1 MRHVFRKYLS
11 NRGSA
16 LFMVISTMT
25 ALMVSCMAMYF
36 SMVSARATQYAVFN
50 QIQAS
55 QSAQSIA
62 DIILNCIADPANH
75 GEGGGVLLQSLKD
88 LNVGES
94 ITTDANGF
102 KSLDPSVATGEDQSQ
117 LGAYA
122 VTITRLED
130 VNGDKQFDIMVMS
143 SVGGNRDAVHLM
155 IGYNEEENPDFIGGG
170 DGSGGDSELFA
181 ASGYIPN
188 DAYINGG
195 YYLTNV
201 FYDTQFTYMGTFASA
216 GNNRIAQNLSTGGDF
231 MMSGNAM
238 GVLND
243 NGDRDSIKKADLD
256 KIGPVTWAIRGNFYP
271 SIGNDFKMRGG
282 SQILVGGD
290 LTFNSGNN
298 FFQIENNGYYKAA
311 TNPLPDHIC
320 VYVNG
325 DLNYNPSP
333 SKQNVWFFVNGN
345 VNGFTDNPLSANSR
359 IYVTGTAAER
369 AAKTSSLQP
378 AVKNAVREWPK
389 SGAFADGMSYDE
401 SMALLGQKTQ
411 TIDYYKWDLSK
422 NTENGQHID
431 IRINATD
438 SDWTD
443 DKNKIY
449 GANESTYIIAYDKN
463 VDSAK
468 YIKSNGGKENGVIG
482 NSFVID
488 SVWTHG
494 DNNHS
499 QTILIDTGDDP
510 TNIMT
515 IKLSGVCGDNGDE
528 FSWFVDEE
536 EIYWPVHKKTFGAP
550 MGDINGNNMRHV
562 LIRGRGIVL
571 IDLPKGVTYQNSG
584 YTLTSHMGWWFV
596 QGGTVET
603 RADGHLNFTGVKGQ
617 DASSYKIVPYIH
629 KTCEPGDGCVF
640 STSTSTVKCNECG
653 GALTAVSCTIHG
665 NVNKY
670 CAACHP
676 EKTSRTDWCANH
688 VDNVEFAKFY
698 NTSPKMT
705 ADNKKWVTDKD
716 GKIVYPNTNFMV
728 VSCEESA
735 EMRFAG
741 LKDGTKFKNSP
752 FFGFIYAPY
761 MSYIANGEDSGEGF
775 IRLCGGMTVGD
786 YELSGFNSFIGCYP
800 DKMPNEIAGMTGG
813 GSMSGGKLS
822 GTTKSWKI
830 TVGGYK

>member
-1 MRHVFRKYLS
+1 
-11 NRGSA
+11 
-16 LFMVISTMT
+16 
-25 ALMVSCMAMYF
+25 
-36 SMVSARATQYAVFN
+36 
-50 QIQAS
+50 
-55 QSAQSIA
+55 
-62 DIILNCIADPANH
+62 
-75 GEGGGVLLQSLKD
+75 
-88 LNVGES
+88 
-94 ITTDANGF
+94 
-102 KSLDPSVATGEDQSQ
+102 
-117 LGAYA
+117 
-122 VTITRLED
+122 
-130 VNGDKQFDIMVMS
+130 
-143 SVGGNRDAVHLM
+143 
-155 IGYNEEENPDFIGGG
+155 
-170 DGSGGDSELFA
+170 
-181 ASGYIPN
+181 
-188 DAYINGG
+188 
-195 YYLTNV
+195 
-201 FYDTQFTYMGTFASA
+201 MGTYSHE

-243 NGDRDSIKKADLD
+243 SGDRASIHQVDIN

-271 SIGNDFKMRGG
+271 SIRNDFKVRGG

-298 FFQIENNGYYKAA
+298 FFQVENSGYYKSA

-320 VYVNG
+320 VYING
-325 DLNYNPSP
+325 DLNYNA
-333 SKQNVWFFVNGN
+333 SKLKPNTWVFVNGN
-345 VNGFTDNPLSANSR
+345 VTGFDGNGPESNSR

-369 AAKTSSLQP
+369 AAKTSSLKP
-378 AVKNAVREWPK
+378 NDRNAVREWPK
-389 SGAFADGMSYDE
+389 SGTFADGMTYDE
-401 SMALLGQKTQ
+401 AMALLGQKTQ

-422 NTENGQHID
+422 NTESAKHID
-431 IRINATD
+431 IRLNATG
-438 SDWTD
+438 SNWTD
-443 DKNKIY
+443 DKGTQY
-449 GANESTYIIAYDKN
+449 GPDESTYIIAYDKN

-468 YIKSNGGKENGVIG
+468 YIKGNGGNENGVIG
-482 NSFVID
+482 NSLVID

-494 DNNHS
+494 DKNHS

-515 IKLSGVCGDNGDE
+515 IKLSDVTGDGQ
-528 FSWFVDEE
+528 FSWFIDEE
-536 EIYWPVHKKTFGAP
+536 TIWYPVVKTTFGP
-550 MGDINGNNMRHV
+550 PTGDINGNNMRHV

-571 IDLPKGVTYQNSG
+571 IDLPAGVTYQNSG

-596 QGGTVET
+596 QGGKVET
-603 RADGHLNFTGVKGQ
+603 NNGHLNFTGVKGQ

-629 KTCEPGDGCVF
+629 KTCEPGDGCSF
-640 STSTSTVKCNECG
+640 TMSTSTAKCNECG
-653 GALTAVSCTIHG
+653 GALTAVSCSIHG

-670 CAACHP
+670 CSKCHP
-676 EKTSRTDWCANH
+676 EKASRTDWCANH

-698 NTSPKMT
+698 SSMSN
-705 ADNKKWVTDKD
+705 DNKKWVTDKD

-735 EMRFAG
+735 EMRFATT
-741 LKDGTKFKNSP
+741 KDGTTFKNSP

-761 MSYIANGEDSGEGF
+761 MSYIANGVDAGEGF

-830 TVGGYK
+830 SVGGYK

>member
-50 QIQAS
+50 KIQAN

-62 DIILNCIADPANH
+62 DIILNSIADTSNYDKTS
-75 GEGGGVLLQSLKD
+75 GGVLKQTMD
-88 LNVGES
+88 ELNVGES

-102 KSLDPSVATGEDQSQ
+102 KSLDPGVATGDDQSQ

-130 VNGDKQFDIMVMS
+130 VNGDKQFDIMVIS

-155 IGYNEEENPDFIGGG
+155 IGLNNGNTTIFGGGG
-170 DGSGGDSELFA
+170 DGSGGDAELFA

-201 FYDTQFTYMGTFASA
+201 FYDTQFTYMGTFSNA

-298 FFQIENNGYYKAA
+298 FFQVENNGYYKAA

-333 SKQNVWFFVNGN
+333 SKQDVWFFVNGN
-345 VNGFTDNPLSANSR
+345 VNGFTDNPLSSNSR

-378 AVKNAVREWPK
+378 AVRNAVREWPT
-389 SGAFADGMSYDE
+389 SGTFADGMPYDE
-401 SMALLGQKTQ
+401 AMALLGQKTQ

-422 NTENGQHID
+422 NTESAKHID
-431 IRINATD
+431 IRINATND
-438 SDWTD
+438 NYTD
-443 DKNKIY
+443 DKGITY
-449 GANESTYIIAYDKN
+449 GPNESTYIIAYDKN

-468 YIKSNGGKENGVIG
+468 YIKGNGGNENGVIG
-482 NSFVID
+482 NSFIID
-488 SVWTHG
+488 SVCTLVEG
-494 DNNHS
+494 NRS

-515 IKLSGVCGDNGDE
+515 IKLSDVSGDGQ
-528 FSWFVDEE
+528 FSWFMEPE
-536 EIYWPVHKKTFGAP
+536 KINYWPVEY
-550 MGDINGNNMRHV
+550 GNPKIPTSDLGENMRHV

-571 IDLPKGVTYQNSG
+571 IDLPAGVTYQNSG
-584 YTLTSHMGWWFV
+584 YTLTSHIGWWFI
-596 QGGTVET
+596 QGGTVKTEN
-603 RADGHLNFTGVKGQ
+603 GHLNFTGVKGQ
-617 DASSYKIVPYIH
+617 NASSYKIVPYIH
-629 KTCEPGDGCVF
+629 KTCEPGDGCSF
-640 STSTSTVKCNECG
+640 TMSTSSAKCNECG
-653 GALTAVSCTIHG
+653 GALTAVSCTVHG
-665 NVNKY
+665 DVNKY
-670 CAACHP
+670 CPSCHP

-698 NTSPKMT
+698 NTMS

-786 YELSGFNSFIGCYP
+786 YELAGFNSFIGCYP

-822 GTTKSWKI
+822 GTIKSWKI
-830 TVGGYK
+830 TVGGYKG